1 MIALVILGLLACALV
16 VAWLRLDLANAPLT
30 RTFLVAVGGGFLGAL
45 TLAAALLLW
54 PPTNPPAW
62 LIAMS
67 DALLLFPLLLL
78 SQPFGATNQ
87 TVLSLLAPVL
97 LGIELSVVIFCVIA
111 AARFVVRTKRRR
123 AGLG

>member
-30 RTFLVAVGGGFLGAL
+30 RTFLVAVGGGFLG
-45 TLAAALLLW
+45 
-54 PPTNPPAW
+54 
-62 LIAMS
+62 

-111 AARFVVRTKRRR
+111 AARFVARTKRRR